1 VTFDGK
7 EDDSLISN
15 WTGRWELLRGMI
27 RSFLTSL
34 RPRVFYVVA
43 LNKEKTK
50 QREISAAVEILG
62 DDNSDEPADVK
73 TGLIRPGWKN
83 TFFHYLINF

>member
-1 VTFDGK
+1 MTFDGK
-7 EDDSLISN
+7 EDDSMISN
-15 WTGRWELLRGMI
+15 WAGRWEVMRGMI
-27 RSFLTSL
+27 RSFVTSL

-62 DDNSDEPADVK
+62 DDTSDEPEDAN
-73 TGLIRPGWKN
+73 TSLIRPGWWIY
-83 TFFHYLINF
+83 F